1 MRCLVTGGA
10 GFIGSHVV
18 ERLLDRG
25 DDVVVLDNYLTG
37 HRHNLATLLG
47 RPRLTVIEADV
58 AEPLPEEDLTGP
70 FDLVMHLASPASP
83 VGYQAYPIE
92 THLANSVGTLAMLR
106 IAQRDGARFMLAS
119 TSEIYG
125 EPLEHPQKETYR
137 GNVNPIGPRSC
148 YDEGKRFAE
157 SLTMEFHRKFGLDVR
172 VARIFNTYGPRS
184 RPDDG
189 RVIPNFCVQA
199 LRGDP
204 ITIYGDGSQTR
215 SFCYVDDLVEGLMR
229 LSDTD
234 GLAGEVVNLGNPI
247 ETTVRELATRIVA
260 LAGSS
265 SEILYKPK
273 PADDPSRRCPDITKA
288 RQLLGWSPQVSL
300 DEGLSRT
307 IEWFRALE
315 LEEQVGAEEVA
326 PVSASAKGG
335 ASKRSG

>member
-1 MRCLVTGGA
+1 
-10 GFIGSHVV
+10 
-18 ERLLDRG
+18 
-25 DDVVVLDNYLTG
+25 
-37 HRHNLATLLG
+37 
-47 RPRLTVIEADV
+47 
-58 AEPLPEEDLTGP
+58 
-70 FDLVMHLASPASP
+70 MHLASPASP